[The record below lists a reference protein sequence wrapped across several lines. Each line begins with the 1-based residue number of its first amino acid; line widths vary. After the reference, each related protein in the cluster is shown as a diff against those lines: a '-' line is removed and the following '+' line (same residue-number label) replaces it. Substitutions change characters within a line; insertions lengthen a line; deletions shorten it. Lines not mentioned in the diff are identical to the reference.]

1 MTGPVPCERL
11 NSKSPRESFLR
22 LPTPSRKPNEQDR
35 PATPATYGPSN
46 SASRAKRRCAASPQH
61 AQQSPPATCRSG
73 SPVPGNGAA
82 PACRPSR
89 RAVTAPRFQRV
100 EAEPNDGAGHRFH
113 RVEAEPKDG
122 AGQRRPLTAGIGQKV
137 PFDDSSPPPMPK
149 LPTSHSEKTLL
160 ASDPFDLSRFAEAQ
174 KELPFPKALG
184 EIQAGRKSSC
194 WMWYVI
200 PSPPHMKNNREHG
213 SCLNRK
219 YAIRSKD
226 EARAYLCHESCGV
239 DLRSNYVEIMVAL
252 RNQLKTGKAARSV
265 IGSFDEP
272 KLKSSVLLFEEITRG
287 EDEELNAL
295 LAEIA
300 ELMDMC
306 LN

>member
-1 MTGPVPCERL
+1 M
-11 NSKSPRESFLR
+11 
-22 LPTPSRKPNEQDR
+22 
-35 PATPATYGPSN
+35 
-46 SASRAKRRCAASPQH
+46 
-61 AQQSPPATCRSG
+61 
-73 SPVPGNGAA
+73 PGNGAV
-82 PACRPSR
+82 PASRPSR
-89 RAVTAPRFQRV
+89 HAATARFKRV
-100 EAEPNDGAGHRFH
+100 EAEPNEGAGHRFH
-113 RVEAEPKDG
+113 RVEVEPKDG
-122 AGQRRPLTAGIGQKV
+122 AGQRRPLTAGMGQKV
-137 PFDDSSPPPMPK
+137 ASFDESSPPLTPK
-149 LPTSHSEKTLL
+149 LPSSSSEKTLL
-160 ASDPFDLSRFAEAQ
+160 ASDPFNLSRFAEAQ
-174 KELPFPKALG
+174 KELPFQKALG

-213 SCLNRK
+213 SSLNRK

-239 DLRSNYVEIMVAL
+239 DLRSNYMEIMVAL